1 MSERMNY
8 RQQQPVRR
16 PAQQQAQRQPV
27 RSAAAELAKAVLDK
41 EGAFDQFAVGMTY
54 TPWQRWGETY
64 NAEKALERGTLFPVL
79 DMPFAGRRC

>member
-8 RQQQPVRR
+8 RQQPVRR
-16 PAQQQAQRQPV
+16 MPHPPKPQNPV
-27 RSAAAELAKAVLDK
+27 RSATVELAKAVLDS

-54 TPWQRWGETY
+54 TPWQRWGEAY
-64 NAEKALERGTLFPVL
+64 CAEKALDRGTLFPVL